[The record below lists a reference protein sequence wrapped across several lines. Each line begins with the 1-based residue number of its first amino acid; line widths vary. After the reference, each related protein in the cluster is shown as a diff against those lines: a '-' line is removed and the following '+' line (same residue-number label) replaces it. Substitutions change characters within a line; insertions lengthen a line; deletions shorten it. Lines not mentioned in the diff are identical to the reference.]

1 LLIITDGIINDGE
14 DTVKEIKLC
23 VDLPIS
29 IVIVGVGDENF
40 EDMDYLN
47 NIDGDDRDLVSFV
60 DMKTYDELNEQ
71 SF

>member
-1 LLIITDGIINDGE
+1 MLIITDGIINDGE

>member
-1 LLIITDGIINDGE
+1 MIITDGIINDGE